1 MRKIKVE
8 DAVGHTL
15 CHDMTGIDAAG
26 TKRTMFKRGQVITE
40 DDIPVLLNIGKSHIF
55 IWEPDADEVHEDD
68 AALALAK
75 VICGENLSYNDHPS
89 EGKIQITAAADGLF
103 AINREA
109 LKAINSVDDYTVA
122 CLMNHTRVSAGQ
134 KLCGLRIVPLVTK
147 RANVEKAVQLAGANA
162 PVLTVLPFKPLRCGI
177 VITGS
182 EVYYG
187 RIQDKFEP
195 VMTKKLKSYGAEILG
210 AVKCPDD
217 TDMIITAIR
226 EFKEKGAEL
235 ILLTGGM
242 SVDPDDVTPTAIR
255 QSGAELVTQGV
266 PMQPGNML
274 TMAHLDGTLLMGVPG
289 ASMYFPTTSLD
300 VFLPQVFAG
309 LTISKDQIAGYGEGG
324 FCLGCETCR
333 YPNCY
338 FGHGI

>member
-1 MRKIKVE
+1 M
-8 DAVGHTL
+8 
-15 CHDMTGIDAAG
+15 
-26 TKRTMFKRGQVITE
+26 
-40 DDIPVLLNIGKSHIF
+40 P
-55 IWEPDADEVHEDD
+55 
-68 AALALAK
+68 
-75 VICGENLSYNDHPS
+75 GEN
-89 EGKIQITAAADGLF
+89 T
-103 AINREA
+103 
-109 LKAINSVDDYTVA
+109 
-122 CLMNHTRVSAGQ
+122 
-134 KLCGLRIVPLVTK
+134 
-147 RANVEKAVQLAGANA
+147 

-195 VMTKKLKSYGAEILG
+195 VMTKKLKSYGAQILG

-274 TMAHLDGTLLMGVPG
+274 TMAYLNGTLLMGVPG

>member
-8 DAVGHTL
+8 DAVGQTL
-15 CHDMTGIDAAG
+15 CHDMTGIDEAG
-26 TKRTMFKRGQVITE
+26 IKRTMFKRGQVIKQT
-40 DDIPVLLNIGKSHIF
+40 DIQTLLNIGKSHIF
-55 IWEPDADEVHEDD
+55 AWEPEADEVHEDD

-75 VICGENLSYNDHPS
+75 VICGENLSYTEKPS
-89 EGKIQITAAADGLF
+89 EGKVQIKAACDGVF
-103 AINREA
+103 CINREA
-109 LKAINSVDDYTVA
+109 LKKINSVDDYTVA
-122 CLMNHTRVSAGQ
+122 CLPGLTRVKDGQ
-134 KLCGLRIVPLVTK
+134 GLCGLRIVPLVTK
-147 RANVEKAVQLAGANA
+147 RTNVEKAVEIAKENN
-162 PVLTVLPFKPLRCGI
+162 PVLSVLPFKPLRCGI

-195 VMTKKLKSYGAEILG
+195 IMSKKLQGYGAELLG
-210 AVKCPDD
+210 GIKCPDD
-217 TDMIITAIR
+217 PEVIIAAIN
-226 EFKEKGAEL
+226 EFKAKGAEL

-242 SVDPDDVTPTAIR
+242 SVDPDDVTPAAIR

-274 TMAHLDGTLLMGVPG
+274 TMAYLDGTMLIGVPG

-309 LTISKDQIAGYGEGG
+309 LKITKDQIAGYGEGG
-324 FCLGCETCR
+324 FCQCCDVCR
-333 YPNCY
+333 FPNCY
-338 FGHGI
+338 FGCSF